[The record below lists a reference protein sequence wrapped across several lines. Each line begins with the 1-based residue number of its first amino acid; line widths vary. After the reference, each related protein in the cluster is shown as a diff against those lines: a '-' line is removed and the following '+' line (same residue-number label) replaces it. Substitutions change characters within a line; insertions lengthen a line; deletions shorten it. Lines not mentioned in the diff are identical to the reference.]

1 MLGLFCFRDRFRGLC
16 LSLLLQFLSLLL
28 QIREL
33 IDQTPVG
40 RLHQRTFVSAPQ

>member
-1 MLGLFCFRDRFRGLC
+1 MLGLFCFRDRFRGL
-16 LSLLLQFLSLLL
+16 FLSLLL